1 MDEQTLIGVLTAFTL
16 AQRQILLT
24 LELLMNNNK
33 RLPHTPPDTRHRIRE
48 LAYFRMI
55 HESDLVCRQST
66 RMDRRTFAILCHLLR
81 NVAGLSSTEIV
92 DVEEMVAMFL
102 HVLAHDVKNRVI
114 QREFVRS
121 GETVSRHFNIVLLAV
136 LRLYEEL
143 IKRPVPNCLGALDG
157 TYIKVNV
164 PAGDR
169 PTFRTRKGE
178 IATNV
183 LGVCD
188 TKGDFVYVLAG
199 WEGSAADSRILRDAI
214 SRENGLQVPKGYYY
228 LCDAGYP
235 NAEGFLAPY
244 RGQRYHLQEWRGA
257 ANAPTNAKEYFN
269 MKHSSARNVIECAF
283 GVLKGRWAILRG
295 KSYYPLQVQCRTIL
309 ACALLHNLINR
320 EMTYC
325 DDVEDEDEGD
335 STYATTTASED
346 IQYIET
352 TNEWSQWRDNLAAS
366 MFTDWH
372 MSTSNRAPRHVWTR
386 EEEGTLV
393 ECLME
398 LVSMGG
404 WKSDNGTFRP
414 GYLAQLVRM
423 MAEKL
428 PGCQVRATTVID
440 CRIKTLKRTFQAIAE
455 MRGPAC
461 SGFGWNDEEK
471 CIVAEKELFDNWV
484 RSHPAAKGLLNK
496 PFPYYDELTY
506 VFGRD
511 RATGR
516 FAETFADVGSNEPG
530 GGYDRFDMGDGN
542 EDFPPVYS
550 QGVDISQDDV
560 RASRPSRA
568 SDGRNGS
575 SGSKRKRGSQ
585 RDFELEAIHVA
596 LDQTNEQLREIAQ
609 WPARNLANDNHV
621 RTEFFCILREMP
633 ELTSLDRAL
642 LQRHLL
648 SRMDDLRGFVLMP
661 EDEREGFCRVLLRDI
676 ER

>member
-1 MDEQTLIGVLTAFTL
+1 
-16 AQRQILLT
+16 
-24 LELLMNNNK
+24 
-33 RLPHTPPDTRHRIRE
+33 
-48 LAYFRMI
+48 
-55 HESDLVCRQST
+55 
-66 RMDRRTFAILCHLLR
+66 
-81 NVAGLSSTEIV
+81 
-92 DVEEMVAMFL
+92 
-102 HVLAHDVKNRVI
+102 
-114 QREFVRS
+114 
-121 GETVSRHFNIVLLAV
+121 
-136 LRLYEEL
+136 
-143 IKRPVPNCLGALDG
+143 
-157 TYIKVNV
+157 
-164 PAGDR
+164 
-169 PTFRTRKGE
+169 
-178 IATNV
+178 
-183 LGVCD
+183 
-188 TKGDFVYVLAG
+188 
-199 WEGSAADSRILRDAI
+199 
-214 SRENGLQVPKGYYY
+214 
-228 LCDAGYP
+228 
-235 NAEGFLAPY
+235 
-244 RGQRYHLQEWRGA
+244 
-257 ANAPTNAKEYFN
+257 
-269 MKHSSARNVIECAF
+269 
-283 GVLKGRWAILRG
+283 
-295 KSYYPLQVQCRTIL
+295 
-309 ACALLHNLINR
+309 
-320 EMTYC
+320 
-325 DDVEDEDEGD
+325 
-335 STYATTTASED
+335 
-346 IQYIET
+346 
-352 TNEWSQWRDNLAAS
+352 
-366 MFTDWH
+366 

-414 GYLAQLVRM
+414 RYLAQLVRM

-440 CRIKTLKRTFQAIAE
+440 CRIKTLKGTFQAIAE

-484 RSHPAAKGLLNK
+484 RSHPATKGLLNK
-496 PFPYYDELTY
+496 SFPYYDELTY

-530 GGYDRFDMGDGN
+530 DEYDRFDIGDGN

-568 SDGRNGS
+568 SEGRTGS

-585 RDFELEAIHVA
+585 RDFDVEAIHLA
-596 LDQTNEQLREIAQ
+596 LDQTNEQLRQIAEC
-609 WPARNLANDNHV
+609 PARNLANDNHV
-621 RTEFFCILREMP
+621 RTEFFRILREMP

>member
-1 MDEQTLIGVLTAFTL
+1 
-16 AQRQILLT
+16 
-24 LELLMNNNK
+24 MNNNK

-48 LAYFRMI
+48 LVYFRMI
-55 HESDLVCRQST
+55 DESDLVCRQST
-66 RMDRRTFAILCHLLR
+66 RMDRQTFAILCHLLR
-81 NVAGLSSTEIV
+81 KVAGLSSTEIV

-143 IKRPVPNCLGALDG
+143 IKRPVPVTSNCNDQRWKCFENCLGALDG

-199 WEGSAADSRILRDAI
+199 WEGSAVDSRIVRDAI

-269 MKHSSARNVIECAF
+269 MKYSSARNVIERAF

-325 DDVEDEDEGD
+325 DDVDDEDEGD
-335 STYATTTASED
+335 STYATTTALED
-346 IQYIET
+346 IKYIET
-352 TNEWSQWRDNLAAS
+352 TNEWSQWRDDLAEL
-366 MFTDWH
+366 MFTEW
-372 MSTSNRAPRHVWTR
+372 
-386 EEEGTLV
+386 
-393 ECLME
+393 
-398 LVSMGG
+398 
-404 WKSDNGTFRP
+404 
-414 GYLAQLVRM
+414 
-423 MAEKL
+423 
-428 PGCQVRATTVID
+428 
-440 CRIKTLKRTFQAIAE
+440 
-455 MRGPAC
+455 
-461 SGFGWNDEEK
+461 
-471 CIVAEKELFDNWV
+471 
-484 RSHPAAKGLLNK
+484 
-496 PFPYYDELTY
+496 
-506 VFGRD
+506 
-511 RATGR
+511 
-516 FAETFADVGSNEPG
+516 
-530 GGYDRFDMGDGN
+530 
-542 EDFPPVYS
+542 
-550 QGVDISQDDV
+550 
-560 RASRPSRA
+560 
-568 SDGRNGS
+568 
-575 SGSKRKRGSQ
+575 
-585 RDFELEAIHVA
+585 
-596 LDQTNEQLREIAQ
+596 QLRNA
-609 WPARNLANDNHV
+609 
-621 RTEFFCILREMP
+621 
-633 ELTSLDRAL
+633 
-642 LQRHLL
+642 
-648 SRMDDLRGFVLMP
+648 
-661 EDEREGFCRVLLRDI
+661 
-676 ER
+676 